1 MRIFLQF
8 YKKRSAIF
16 SLFTDFPEFS
26 IITAVLIIACKLLL
40 LFFYKCMYIQLHS
53 IAKLWYFILIIIRYY
68 IYGYVFPK
76 KYTVFVSFVWF
87 VFRRYNKVILIEAS
101 RPNTEYLL
109 FYPAKTYSI
118 IDCTIPVL

>member
-1 MRIFLQF
+1 MYT
-8 YKKRSAIF
+8 YK
-16 SLFTDFPEFS
+16 
-26 IITAVLIIACKLLL
+26 V
-40 LFFYKCMYIQLHS
+40 HS
-53 IAKLWYFILIIIRYY
+53 IAKLVVFYIIIIRYCAI